1 MPNAVL
7 DAWHAVAGTADDVL
21 TGLRDFLDHGFW
33 THYPTPVVIL
43 FFVVICAVGV
53 AFFVPKTL
61 FAPAAGALFGAYV
74 GTVAAMVGATLGSL
88 LALAVGR
95 RLGRARVR
103 RWLHRKQ
110 ALADLDARLTRH
122 GVVPVIVLRLVPIMP
137 GFVVNYGSA
146 ATGIRTK
153 HFAVGT
159 VIGLLPATMVQVAAG
174 ASVRNGLS
182 MPVVLTAAVGM
193 LTVVGA
199 GLWFRQRGKAAEA
212 AYAEDAEDAA
222 GADDTPAAKD
232 APASAA

>member
-1 MPNAVL
+1 MPDAVL
-7 DAWHAVAGTADDVL
+7 DAWRAVTGTADDVL
-21 TGLRDFLDHGFW
+21 TTLRDFLDHGFW
-33 THYPTPVVIL
+33 THYPTPVVML
-43 FFVVICAVGV
+43 FFVAICIVGV
-53 AFFVPKTL
+53 AFFIPKTL
-61 FAPAAGALFGAYV
+61 FAPAAGALFGAFL
-74 GTVAAMVGATLGSL
+74 GTIVAMVGATLGSL

-122 GVVPVIVLRLVPIMP
+122 GVVPVILLRLVPIMP

-193 LTVVGA
+193 LAVAGA
-199 GLWFRQRGKAAEA
+199 GLWFRGRGKAAV
-212 AYAEDAEDAA
+212 AEEPADNTDAA
-222 GADDTPAAKD
+222 ADDAPAKD